1 MRRFIREPLVH
12 FLLLGGLIFFT
23 ASFINNQN
31 RKSEKTIVISN
42 EKIGSILRFY
52 QIQNGSI
59 PTKQQ
64 LDAMIED
71 YIREEIFYRE
81 ALNNHLDQEDEI
93 VRRRLSQKMEFLQT
107 DLTVVPEPSMNT
119 LRTFYDS
126 NPGYFRDS
134 GLVSF
139 THIYFSADKK
149 GAADA
154 KQRALSVK
162 AGLVRTNTLRNPQ
175 MGDLFS
181 LAYDYTG
188 QNKLDIVQLFGN
200 KPILDSLFESPLNQ
214 WIGPVESGYGWHLLR
229 ISERTA
235 PRIPPFETITERV
248 KERYMA
254 ETKTNL
260 NKTAYE
266 KLKKKFL
273 IRRDY
278 LNDNE

>member
-1 MRRFIREPLVH
+1 MP
-12 FLLLGGLIFFT
+12 
-23 ASFINNQN
+23 S
-31 RKSEKTIVISN
+31 
-42 EKIGSILRFY
+42 
-52 QIQNGSI
+52 
-59 PTKQQ
+59 KQQ

-71 YIREEIFYRE
+71 YIREEIYYRE
-81 ALNNHLDQEDEI
+81 ALNKHLDQEDEI

-107 DLTVVPEPSMNT
+107 DLSVVPEPSMNM
-119 LRTFYDS
+119 LRAFYFS

-154 KQRALSVK
+154 KQRAMSVK
-162 AGLVRTNTLRNPQ
+162 ADLVRLNTLRNPQ
-175 MGDLFS
+175 LGDLFS
-181 LAYDYTG
+181 LEYDYTG

-229 ISERTA
+229 ISERTT
-235 PRIPPFETITERV
+235 PRVIPFENITDLV

-254 ETKTNL
+254 EMKNNL

-278 LNDNE
+278 LN